1 MWILSLSDQASQYG
15 AFIECVRHQFLQ
27 RGGQV
32 LAHATEGL
40 DWAGE
45 GSGFDLVVLDTS
57 TGSATIYA
65 FTRISN
71 IDTSELQRRLDC
83 VAGRIRPEALRSPG
97 GVNLIAVAV
106 SETALDSQQRRQNLR
121 MVPNAYMPGLRP
133 TCWTVSLTDEQ
144 VSTPGPWK
152 RPAAAALISHCLSA
166 DRILDSAAP
175 VQSSISRSDSI
186 TQWIP
191 SSTPYATYSLIAINV
206 IIFLV
211 MASQGALN
219 PQGPQFDSTERAF
232 GALVYRLVADG
243 QWWRIFTS
251 MFLHAGIQHIAFNM
265 ISLFAVG
272 ALAERLYGTP
282 RFLLLYLGAGLI
294 GGITSFGYHVAT
306 AQLNDYGVGASGAI
320 FGVAGALATARFQR
334 NSKVSAGIR
343 NRISQSMVTMILI
356 SLPLSGLL
364 APNVDN
370 SAHVGG
376 LLGGAVLSLL
386 FALPRRARA
395 LA

>member
-1 MWILSLSDQASQYG
+1 MPLDQQASQYG
-15 AFIECVRHQFLQ
+15 TFIECVRLQFLQ

-40 DWAGE
+40 AWAGE
-45 GSGFDLVVLDTS
+45 ASGFDLVVLETS
-57 TGSATIYA
+57 TGSANIYA
-65 FTRISN
+65 FTRVTT
-71 IDTSELQRRLDC
+71 IDSSELQRRLDY
-83 VAGRIRPEALRSPG
+83 VAGRMRPEALNSPG
-97 GVNLIAVAV
+97 GVNLIVVAV
-106 SETALDSQQRRQNLR
+106 SETALDPQQKRRYLR

-133 TCWTVSLTDEQ
+133 TCWTVSLMDEQ
-144 VSTPGPWK
+144 VSTRGLWK
-152 RPAAAALISHCLSA
+152 RPEAADAIAHCMSA
-166 DRILDSAAP
+166 DSILHGSAP
-175 VQSSISRSDSI
+175 VQSSIRRTDSI

-232 GALVYRLVADG
+232 GALAYSLVADG

-282 RFLLLYLGAGLI
+282 RFLLLYLGAGII
-294 GGITSFGYHVAT
+294 GGIASFGYHVAT

-320 FGVAGALATARFQR
+320 FGVAGALVTARFQR
-334 NSKVSAGIR
+334 NSQVSAGIR
-343 NRISQSMVTMILI
+343 NRISQSMFTMILI
-356 SLPLSGLL
+356 SLPLSGFL

-376 LLGGAVLSLL
+376 LLGGVALSLL
-386 FALPRRARA
+386 FALPRRAKA